1 MGVVAFMNPPN
12 PTSFI
17 SQVSQA
23 TLGAINC
30 TMDDPPPFH
39 PLDQI
44 FQLLELELMGAFVR
58 LDVEDP
64 RFPK

>member
-1 MGVVAFMNPPN
+1 M
-12 PTSFI
+12 

-23 TLGAINC
+23 TLGAITC
-30 TMDDPPPFH
+30 TMDDPPPFS
-39 PLDQI
+39 PLDHI
-44 FQLLELELMGAFVR
+44 FQLLELELMGAFVG